1 MVIQKEKKSCGQVVE
16 EWKEFVWNPRTHQ
29 FMGRTGTSWAFILL
43 FYLVFY
49 GFLTAMFTLTMWV
62 MLQTVSDHTP
72 KYQDRLATPGLMI
85 RPKTENLDVIVNV
98 SDAESWDQHVQ
109 KLNKFLEPYND
120 SIQAQKNDVCRPGRY
135 YEQPDNGV
143 LNYPKRACQFN
154 RTQLGDCS
162 GIGDPTHYGYSTGQP
177 CVFIKMNRV
186 INFYAGA
193 NQSMNVT
200 CVGKRDEDAEN
211 LGNFVMF
218 PANGSIDLMYFPYY
232 GKKFHVSA
240 VGGPVRWLPPGEQG
254 PGEEAECQGPGPLLS
269 SSGPGELHAA
279 PGGREVPERD
289 PQCGGERR
297 MPYQCRQH
305 RHGR

>member
-43 FYLVFY
+43 FYLIFY
-49 GFLTAMFTLTMWV
+49 GFLTAMFSLTMWV

-98 SDAESWDQHVQ
+98 SDTESWDQHVQ

-200 CVGKRDEDAEN
+200 CAGKRDEDAEN
-211 LGNFVMF
+211 LGHFVMF
-218 PANGSIDLMYFPYY
+218 PANGNIDLMYFPYY
-232 GKKFHVSA
+232 GKKFHVSPR
-240 VGGPVRWLPPGEQG
+240 GGPGRWR
-254 PGEEAECQGPGPLLS
+254 
-269 SSGPGELHAA
+269 
-279 PGGREVPERD
+279 GRVVS
-289 PQCGGERR
+289 
-297 MPYQCRQH
+297 
-305 RHGR
+305 

>member
-98 SDAESWDQHVQ
+98 SDTESWDQHVQ

-120 SIQAQKNDVCRPGRY
+120 SIQAQKNDACRPGRY

-200 CVGKRDEDAEN
+200 CVGKVNYTQPLVAVKFLNVTPNVEVNVECRINA
-211 LGNFVMF
+211 
-218 PANGSIDLMYFPYY
+218 ANIATDD
-232 GKKFHVSA
+232 
-240 VGGPVRWLPPGEQG
+240 
-254 PGEEAECQGPGPLLS
+254 
-269 SSGPGELHAA
+269 
-279 PGGREVPERD
+279 ERD
-289 PQCGGERR
+289 KFA
-297 MPYQCRQH
+297 
-305 RHGR
+305 GRVAFKLRINKT

>member
-49 GFLTAMFTLTMWV
+49 GFLTAMFSLTMWV

-98 SDAESWDQHVQ
+98 SDTESWDQHVQ

-154 RTQLGDCS
+154 RTQLGNCS

-200 CVGKRDEDAEN
+200 CAGKKPHHHRNEGRDEDAEN
-211 LGNFVMF
+211 LGHFVMF
-218 PANGSIDLMYFPYY
+218 PANGNIDLMYFPYY
-232 GKKFHVSA
+232 GKKFHVNYTQPLVA
-240 VGGPVRWLPPGEQG
+240 VKFLNVTPNVEVNV
-254 PGEEAECQGPGPLLS
+254 ECRIN
-269 SSGPGELHAA
+269 AA
-279 PGGREVPERD
+279 NIATDDERD
-289 PQCGGERR
+289 KFA
-297 MPYQCRQH
+297 
-305 RHGR
+305 GRVAFKLRINKT